1 VRELKLLSVV
11 APMFGEEDT
20 AQAFHDRVAGALDGL
35 PWELVVVDDGSR
47 DRTPAILADLATRD
61 PRVKVVTLSRNF
73 GHQAALTAGLEH
85 AVGDVVVMIDADLQ
99 DPPELIPDL
108 LDRWRE
114 GADVVCAVREAR
126 DGETRAKLAT
136 ARWFYRLFGRLS
148 DVPLAPDSGDF
159 RLMDREALDAL
170 LAMKERHRFL
180 RGMSAWVG
188 FTQTAVSYRRDPR
201 FAGRTKFTWRRML
214 TFSFDAI
221 ASFSHV
227 PLQLATLVGFACA
240 AAAFA
245 LVPLVV
251 LAKLYDQFA
260 LGIPSVLVVTL
271 LLGGIQL
278 MCLGI
283 VGEYVGRVYDEVKE
297 RPLYVV
303 RSHLNLGTGEG
314 ARPHDRHPERIV
326 AGR

>member
-1 VRELKLLSVV
+1 VRELELLSVV
-11 APMFGEEDT
+11 APMYFEEDT
-20 AQAFHDRVAGALDGL
+20 AQAFHDRVSAALEGL
-35 PWELVVVDDGSR
+35 PWELVVVDDGSE
-47 DRTPAILADLATRD
+47 DRTPAILADLAARD
-61 PRVKVVTLSRNF
+61 ARVKVLTLSRNF

-85 AVGDVVVMIDADLQ
+85 AAGDVVVMIDADLQ
-99 DPPELIPDL
+99 DPPELIPEML
-108 LDRWRE
+108 ERWRA
-114 GADVVCAVREAR
+114 GADVVCAVRDERA
-126 DGETRAKLAT
+126 GETRAKLAT
-136 ARWFYRLFGRLS
+136 ARWFYRLFGRLT
-148 DVPLAPDSGDF
+148 DVPLAADSGDF
-159 RLMDREALDAL
+159 RLMGRPALDAL

-180 RGMSAWVG
+180 RGMSVWVG
-188 FTQTAVSYRRDPR
+188 FTQTAVSYRRDAR
-201 FAGRTKFTWRRML
+201 FAGRTKYTWRRML

-240 AAAFA
+240 AVAFA
-245 LVPLVV
+245 LVPIVM
-251 LAKLYDQFA
+251 LAKVYDQFA

-283 VGEYVGRVYDEVKE
+283 VGEYVGRVYDEVKD

-303 RSHLNLGTGEG
+303 RGRRNLG
-314 ARPHDRHPERIV
+314 ADDADRPHARHPERFV

>member
-1 VRELKLLSVV
+1 VRELELLSVV
-11 APMFGEEDT
+11 APMCFEEDT
-20 AQAFHDRVAGALDGL
+20 AQAFHDRVSAALEGL
-35 PWELVVVDDGSR
+35 PWELVVVDDGSE
-47 DRTPAILADLATRD
+47 DRTPAILADLAARD
-61 PRVKVVTLSRNF
+61 PRVKVLTLSRNF

-85 AVGDVVVMIDADLQ
+85 AAGDVVVMIDADLQ
-99 DPPELIPDL
+99 DPPELIPEML
-108 LDRWRE
+108 ERWRD
-114 GADVVCAVREAR
+114 GADVVCAVREER

-136 ARWFYRLFGRLS
+136 ARWFYRLFGRLT
-148 DVPLAPDSGDF
+148 DVPLAADSGDF
-159 RLMDREALDAL
+159 RLMGRPALDAL

-180 RGMSAWVG
+180 RGMSVWVG
-188 FTQTAVSYRRDPR
+188 FTQTAVSYRRDAR
-201 FAGRTKFTWRRML
+201 FAGRTKYTWRRML

-240 AAAFA
+240 AVAFA
-245 LVPLVV
+245 LVPIVM
-251 LAKLYDQFA
+251 LAKVYDQFA

-283 VGEYVGRVYDEVKE
+283 VGEYVGRVYDEVKD

-303 RSHLNLGTGEG
+303 RGRRNLGADG
-314 ARPHDRHPERIV
+314 ADRPHARHPERFV